1 MKHCDRCDVDIADN
15 IKNCPLCGR
24 DISAESDD
32 ELESFVC
39 YPDNKIWFSK
49 RNTVL
54 NTSFLIILIGV
65 IVSIVTELIIFH
77 RFSYNWYV
85 LTGAMM
91 FALNILMPLKFR
103 WSFSNVSI
111 VSGLSICAY
120 ILFLELFTGTFGWGV
135 YYVIPFFV
143 LFMTL
148 YCTIIMAIRNYYKGM
163 EFVICLMIFAILA
176 VALFV
181 YNSIAKVVVWP
192 SLVAFLA
199 SITCFVC
206 FLIFKFKKVKQAL
219 TKSFFI

>member
-91 FALNILMPLKFR
+91 FTLNILMPLKFR

-120 ILFLELFTGTFGWGV
+120 ILFLELFTGTFEH
-135 YYVIPFFV
+135 
-143 LFMTL
+143 LHQNK
-148 YCTIIMAIRNYYKGM
+148 CQ
-163 EFVICLMIFAILA
+163 
-176 VALFV
+176 
-181 YNSIAKVVVWP
+181 S
-192 SLVAFLA
+192 SLKNFEG
-199 SITCFVC
+199 F
-206 FLIFKFKKVKQAL
+206 
-219 TKSFFI
+219 